1 MFNLLNLSDLHVHK
15 PKTFYMA
22 IKFNMRKF
30 KKDILV
36 VKTKGYDENLAEV
49 RNYNEVVKAEA
60 ERLKCDKVLCDER
73 ELEYRLSIP
82 ETYELANSLSE
93 AIKDFKK
100 IAIVTNKGNQ
110 EAAEFWETVAI
121 NRGVVAQVFYDF
133 IEAKK
138 WLLNS

>member
-1 MFNLLNLSDLHVHK
+1 
-15 PKTFYMA
+15 
-22 IKFNMRKF
+22 MRKF

-36 VKTKGYDENLAEV
+36 VKTKGYDESLAEV

-60 ERLKCDKVLCDER
+60 ERQKCNKVLCDER

-82 ETYELANSLSE
+82 ETYELANYLSE
-93 AIKDFKK
+93 AIKNFKR

-110 EAAEFWETVAI
+110 ETAEFWETVAI
-121 NRGVVAQVFYDF
+121 NRGVIAKVFYNF
-133 IEAKK
+133 IEAKR